1 LLIFTDSLKPNQPA
15 TLRGGDALNPGEK
28 ELLKKAITYILIARG
43 AGHIANHALLNGE
56 TFKSE
61 VVLPLMTMA
70 EWSESDQIEVEKEI
84 AEFSDNSGGKTLH
97 EKSDLIQKQID
108 KRWKIGATGIGI
120 AGIAG
125 AAYLLLKKK
134 E

>member
-1 LLIFTDSLKPNQPA
+1 MGLAVNQSIVP
-15 TLRGGDALNPGEK
+15 RGGAKMNPEEK

-43 AGHIANHALLNGE
+43 AGHIASHALLNGE

-61 VVLPLMTMA
+61 VVLPLMAMA
-70 EWSESDQIEVEKEI
+70 EWSGSDQMEVEKEI

-97 EKSDLIQKQID
+97 EKSDLIQQQIR
-108 KRWKIGATGIGI
+108 KRWKVSTIGI

-125 AAYLLLKKK
+125 AAYLLLKKRGGTKK